1 MFDSRF
7 DFSHYESWDGRSSHK
22 IWRIKLEECGL
33 QESIEDE
40 DVEKL
45 TAVSFLLSQA
55 RCLHGLLEISEGA
68 IGVFFSSS
76 FSFSKSSSGS

>member
-1 MFDSRF
+1 MILATTNPGMVAPRTRF
-7 DFSHYESWDGRSSHK
+7 EELNK
-22 IWRIKLEECGL
+22 KECGL

-55 RCLHGLLEISEGA
+55 RCRHGLLEISEGA
-68 IGVFFSSS
+68 IGVFFTSS